1 MNMPTES
8 FVNLLAV
15 YGEENPP
22 SMIYREGED
31 FPKWQKR
38 FREKLATLRGRLPE
52 RTAPQVEVVESVIVE
67 DHTRHLL
74 CIQVSAVSTLVAYL
88 LIPRDI
94 PATERRP
101 GLIVSHGHT
110 KYGIDSVCGVRGMN
124 EGDNSRRAYALDAVR
139 DGYVVLAPAWWGWA
153 GRDGHND
160 RIGNRDR
167 CNVIQMAAS
176 MYGINV
182 LDLHIQD
189 GQAAIDVL
197 ASRPEVDAN
206 RIGCIGNS
214 YGGRTTMWLTI
225 FDERIKACVPAGCMN
240 TFRERSLKLS
250 SCGIQYLPGILQYGD
265 VPELFSLIAPRPM
278 QLQVGAQDPLITPT
292 DRDAMVA
299 TVCHAYRL
307 LDAESNFDYVLH
319 PEGHLLLW
327 KDAAPFLKKDLWEA
341 HAN

>member
-8 FVNLLAV
+8 FINLLTA
-15 YGEENPP
+15 YGEANPP
-22 SMIYREGED
+22 SMTYREGED
-31 FPKWQKR
+31 FAEWQAR
-38 FREKLATLRGRLPE
+38 FREKLATLRGVLPE
-52 RTAPQVEVVESVIVE
+52 RTAPNVKVVESVTVE
-67 DHTRHLL
+67 DHTRYLL
-74 CIQVSAVSTLVAYL
+74 SIQVSAVSTLIAYL

-94 PATERRP
+94 SATERRP
-101 GLIVSHGHT
+101 GLIVSHGHAT
-110 KYGIDSVCGVRGMN
+110 YGIDSVCGVRGMD
-124 EGDNSRRAYALDAVR
+124 EGDNSRRAYALDAVC

-153 GRDGHND
+153 GRDGHLD
-160 RIGNRDR
+160 RVGRRDR

-189 GQAAIDVL
+189 GQAVIDVL
-197 ASRPEVDAN
+197 TSRPEVDAN

-225 FDERIKACVPAGCMN
+225 FDERIKASVPAGCMN

-265 VPELFSLIAPRPM
+265 VPEVFSLIAPRPM
-278 QLQVGAQDPLITPT
+278 QLQAGAQDSLITPT
-292 DRDAMVA
+292 DRDAIAA
-299 TVCHAYRL
+299 TVGRAYGL
-307 LDAESNFDYVLH
+307 LDADSNFDYVLH

-327 KDAAPFLKKDLWEA
+327 EKAAPFLEKHL
-341 HAN
+341 